1 MMDQVHTSAETETS
15 ESQLPDR
22 SRPCDPLAVRA
33 FGLTDPGRARESNE
47 DQFLVARLVKAL
59 QVQWTSLPQPAL
71 NRSHDRSHLFVVADG
86 MGGHAAG
93 ERASA
98 LAIDSVES
106 FVLDSLKWFA
116 HCEGDDEDRV
126 LTELKRSV
134 RQASLRVEAEGAS
147 RPELDGMGT
156 TLTVAYTL
164 NDELFVAHAGD
175 TRCYLL
181 RDRTLHRLTR
191 DHTLIDEM
199 LRHGQ
204 ISPEQA
210 KHHHWR
216 HVIINALGGGC
227 PEIDV
232 ELHKLRLHANDKL
245 LLCSD
250 GLTEMLS
257 DEQIAN
263 ILQNESDPE
272 HACRKLVKAANHEG
286 GKDNITVVIAH
297 FDAEEIQGSE
307 TAA

>member
-1 MMDQVHTSAETETS
+1 M
-15 ESQLPDR
+15 
-22 SRPCDPLAVRA
+22 AVRA
-33 FGLTDPGRARESNE
+33 FGLTDPGRVRESNE
-47 DQFLVARLVKAL
+47 DQFLVAVLVKAL
-59 QVQWTSLPQPAL
+59 QVQWTSLPSPKM
-71 NRSHDRSHLFVVADG
+71 NHSHDRSHLFVVADG
-86 MGGHAAG
+86 MGGQAAG
-93 ERASA
+93 ETASA

-116 HCEGDDEDRV
+116 HCEGDDQDRV
-126 LTELKRSV
+126 LAELKKSI

-147 RPELDGMGT
+147 RPELSGMGT

-181 RDRTLHRLTR
+181 REQTLHRLTR

-210 KHHHWR
+210 RHHHWR
-216 HVIINALGGGC
+216 HVIVNALGGGC

-232 ELHKLRLHANDKL
+232 ELHKLRLHADDKL

-257 DEQIAN
+257 DEEIAHVLQEENDPEQACRELVKIAN
-263 ILQNESDPE
+263 HQ
-272 HACRKLVKAANHEG
+272 G
-286 GKDNITVVIAH
+286 GQDNITVVIAH
-297 FDAEEIQGSE
+297 FEADEAQAGEIVK
-307 TAA
+307 